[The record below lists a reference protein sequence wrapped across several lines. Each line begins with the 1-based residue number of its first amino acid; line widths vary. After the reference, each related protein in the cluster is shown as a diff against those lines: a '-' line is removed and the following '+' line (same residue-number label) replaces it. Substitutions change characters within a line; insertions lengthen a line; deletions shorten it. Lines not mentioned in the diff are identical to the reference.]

1 MAERTGLFKQRYSRF
16 FTLRAP
22 CGRCLRFLTVAS
34 ARTIGSHQ
42 VHPLRARY
50 KKGPPLASL
59 FLYLW
64 RSGRD
69 SIWHLTHWFIRLK
82 YQSSSLMPPFVPP
95 QTTAWGAI
103 FRVGINFCS
112 LTLGETKPLHR
123 RLEIHC
129 PALHQLVYTPEVFN
143 YSKKFGRIETLGKKQ
158 CNP

>member
-1 MAERTGLFKQRYSRF
+1 MTERTGLFKQRYSRF

-69 SIWHLTHWFIRLK
+69 SNPIHMPISACTCPSIPIVARLVGPHMHRTEQKYGKSAPKYRKKCLSSTLQRKYFPTHL
-82 YQSSSLMPPFVPP
+82 S
-95 QTTAWGAI
+95 
-103 FRVGINFCS
+103 
-112 LTLGETKPLHR
+112 
-123 RLEIHC
+123 
-129 PALHQLVYTPEVFN
+129 
-143 YSKKFGRIETLGKKQ
+143 
-158 CNP
+158 